1 MNVNG
6 VFIKFDKSINRTY
19 WVHDLLAFGEDI
31 ASDLEQMGEE
41 LVSDTEAVLA
51 ETHPATFDFD
61 EWKRLREAIKT
72 MRENL
77 DEVERILDEAE
88 DAALEYDADAEEE
101 TQYESE
107 WD

>member
-1 MNVNG
+1 MNGKIDYN
-6 VFIKFDKSINRTY
+6 
-19 WVHDLLAFGEDI
+19 GEDI

>member
-1 MNVNG
+1 MNGKIDYN
-6 VFIKFDKSINRTY
+6 
-19 WVHDLLAFGEDI
+19 GEDI

-88 DAALEYDADAEEE
+88 DAALEYDADADEEA
-101 TQYESE
+101 QYESE